1 MFNISKDVYVCSV
14 YIPPENSKYFN
25 PDFLDDF
32 ETDVLAFS
40 SMGHVILWMI
50 STPEQLHMQ
59 NLFRTNE
66 KSLYR
71 VITQIMTV
79 N

>member
-14 YIPPENSKYFN
+14 YIPPENSRYFN

-40 SMGHVILWMI
+40 SMGHVILMDDF
-50 STPEQLHMQ
+50 
-59 NLFRTNE
+59 NARTSSYAE
-66 KSLYR
+66 F
-71 VITQIMTV
+71 I
-79 N
+79 